1 MAQRIAG
8 DFDYDSRGH
17 GYARHRR
24 PDPRIQAMVHE
35 AFGAART
42 VLNVGAGAGSYEPTD
57 REVIAVEPSAT
68 MRAQR
73 PAHLPPAIDAIAEAL
88 PLADQSVDASMA
100 SVTVHQWRDLAKGL
114 GELRR
119 VTRGAIVILT
129 FDGDALERF
138 WLADY
143 APEIIAVERLR
154 YPAIDT
160 IRALLGGDTSVRT
173 VPIPVDCVDG
183 VTEAYY
189 ARPELFLDPAVRAS
203 QSAWAFV
210 AEEAQQRI
218 IRTLRDDLASGAWDR
233 RYGHLRNQP
242 TFAGSMRL
250 IVSQPP
256 R

>member
-1 MAQRIAG
+1 MI
-8 DFDYDSRGH
+8 
-17 GYARHRR
+17 
-24 PDPRIQAMVHE
+24 HE

-73 PAHLPPAIDAIAEAL
+73 PAHLAPAIEAIAEAL

-119 VTRGAIVILT
+119 VTRGPIVILT
-129 FDGDALERF
+129 FDGEALERF

-143 APEIIAVERLR
+143 APEIIAAERRR

-160 IRALLGGDTSVRT
+160 IRGLLGGNTSVRT
-173 VPIPVDCVDG
+173 VPMPVDCVDG

-203 QSAWAFV
+203 QSGWAFV

-218 IRTLRDDLASGAWDR
+218 IRTLRDQLASGAWDR

-242 TFAGSMRL
+242 TFEGSMRL